1 MPLDRRERILDW
13 RDELRRVTPLLA
25 ELPMGA
31 RLAVMEVVATFAR
44 EDRDD
49 PAQALAEPRATPSL
63 TRPSPR
69 LHFAAWRRRRARS

>member
-1 MPLDRRERILDW
+1 MPTDRRERILDW

-44 EDRDD
+44 EDHDD
-49 PAQALAEPRATPSL
+49 PAQALAEPQ
-63 TRPSPR
+63 TRVISD
-69 LHFAAWRRRRARS
+69 AA

>member
-44 EDRDD
+44 EDHAA
-49 PAQALAEPRATPSL
+49 PADSYAETLNHAVSD
-63 TRPSPR
+63 
-69 LHFAAWRRRRARS
+69 AA

>member
-44 EDRDD
+44 EDRVD
-49 PAQALAEPRATPSL
+49 PSQALAQQPGAISD
-63 TRPSPR
+63 
-69 LHFAAWRRRRARS
+69 AA

>member
-44 EDRDD
+44 EDHND
-49 PAQALAEPRATPSL
+49 PSQALAEPQSHAISD
-63 TRPSPR
+63 
-69 LHFAAWRRRRARS
+69 AA

>member
-44 EDRDD
+44 EDRTD
-49 PAQALAEPRATPSL
+49 PSQALGEPQSHAISD
-63 TRPSPR
+63 
-69 LHFAAWRRRRARS
+69 AA

>member
-1 MPLDRRERILDW
+1 MHNDRRERVLDW

-44 EDRDD
+44 EDRDV
-49 PAQALAEPRATPSL
+49 PSPSL
-63 TRPSPR
+63 SDPPSR
-69 LHFAAWRRRRARS
+69 AISDAA